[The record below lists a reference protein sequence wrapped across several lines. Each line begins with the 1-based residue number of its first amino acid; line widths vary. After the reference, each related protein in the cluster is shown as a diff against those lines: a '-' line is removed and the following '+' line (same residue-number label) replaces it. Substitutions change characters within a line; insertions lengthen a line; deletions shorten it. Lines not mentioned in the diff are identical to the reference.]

1 MNDVYK
7 NIEEYNRNKERKILI
22 VFEDMIPDMLSNEK
36 PNPIIIELFIRGR
49 KLNISL
55 VFITQSY
62 FVVLKNIIL
71 ISTHYIVM
79 KILNERE
86 LQKIAFNH
94 SSDIGFQV
102 FMNLY

>member
-79 KILNERE
+79 KILNETE